1 MTQAM
6 QQKATDRIIQ
16 FAAEYDLQGTKY
28 VSKIILD
35 AIDAFFDFVLVV
47 NRRSP
52 ATWNRLR
59 EDALKWGEEFFG
71 QYYTKLHIIAEEI
84 QEGISQKFCERHDDI
99 RQKASIGFE
108 ETWLTPY
115 RLVLDSMPGSRTNV
129 RNLHADFIN
138 STVEEEVI
146 RPVLKQVINVKPR
159 NILLDNDEQVF
170 LPDFGTC
177 QHGTGNVTVIGSRPC
192 APELT
197 TDHPFSYDGAALD
210 VFSLGTLMYAV
221 APKQT
226 YLEPMQP
233 ITQADLNSLDQ
244 TVVLDSF
251 QQLILQCV
259 DFDPKQRPTASQV
272 VQKLKEIAD
281 QVANGRPCL
290 VCLDQ
295 PRYRRCL
302 PCGHKIM
309 CNTCL
314 DQMQKSNPMPR
325 CILCRQIF
333 TSTQEDHDGHTYAT
347 TIRTNQTS

>member
-1 MTQAM
+1 MD
-6 QQKATDRIIQ
+6 KAVQI
-16 FAAEYDLQGTKY
+16 A
-28 VSKIILD
+28 LD
-35 AIDAFFDFVLVV
+35 IARVIEHIHAYEFVHQ
-47 NRRSP
+47 
-52 ATWNRLR
+52 
-59 EDALKWGEEFFG
+59 D
-71 QYYTKLHIIAEEI
+71 
-84 QEGISQKFCERHDDI
+84 
-99 RQKASIGFE
+99 
-108 ETWLTPY
+108 
-115 RLVLDSMPGSRTNV
+115 
-129 RNLHADFIN
+129 
-138 STVEEEVI
+138 
-146 RPVLKQVINVKPR
+146 VKPR

-177 QHGTGNVTVIGSRPC
+177 QHGTGNVTVIGSRPF

>member
-146 RPVLKQVINVKPR
+146 RPVKNGNISMDKAVQIALDIARVIEHIHAYEFVHQDVKPR

-290 VCLDQ
+290 
-295 PRYRRCL
+295 
-302 PCGHKIM
+302 
-309 CNTCL
+309 
-314 DQMQKSNPMPR
+314 
-325 CILCRQIF
+325 
-333 TSTQEDHDGHTYAT
+333 
-347 TIRTNQTS
+347 